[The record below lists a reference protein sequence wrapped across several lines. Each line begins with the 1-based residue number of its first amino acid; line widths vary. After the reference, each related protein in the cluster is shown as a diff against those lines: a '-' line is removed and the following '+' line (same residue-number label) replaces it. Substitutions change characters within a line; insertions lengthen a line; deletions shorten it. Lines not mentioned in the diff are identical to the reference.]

1 MFYVLLFYCC
11 QMNFTPGDDKVAFVL
26 MCCVIVCATKLRKL
40 ASAPQRESSE
50 GNVFESFRQRLATLD
65 RFQTRTVFL

>member
-1 MFYVLLFYCC
+1 
-11 QMNFTPGDDKVAFVL
+11 MNFTPGDDKVAFVL
-26 MCCVIVCATKLRKL
+26 MCCVIVCATKLCKQ

-65 RFQTRTVFL
+65 RFQTRIGLLVTGR